1 MPPVLSKPVG
11 DKTLKLSW
19 DAPKVELLF
28 HFCLKHGNHLS
39 TSTPRWT
46 KCQDDFFKQ
55 PCMLPFVA
63 EYKPKVSETCNK
75 EQSIRKLKDKFKQV
89 IKLVKHDVEHGGNQ
103 SGKEGE
109 RSELYKTVGLMVEQ
123 LDRQAAD
130 KADDAELKARLDVT
144 ESDLFNEEEGV
155 GDEGEEEGLGTG
167 EGVAPDKF
175 KKPKEGTGKRKLLN
189 GQIMGNPLKSQR
201 APNSSFEEKLM
212 AQLFDKKQKGSVEE
226 TAEKKIMMHTEEYL
240 LTVRDLVGKC
250 YSSASS
256 DRHHALQVSEVV
268 LLEAEVHSALARA
281 EGGDQAVPSLLHLQR
296 LVRRL
301 DHCHQVLRHQ
311 QARHLSKSRLLLL
324 VFLEVDRHQ
333 QDPQLLLGVAR
344 LHLVVRADGLVTLA
358 VVEHASN
365 LLQPQRRVGR
375 GQCHNISVN
384 CKVSEDSKS

>member
-1 MPPVLSKPVG
+1 VKYEQDMPPVLSKPVG
-11 DKTLKLSW
+11 DKTLDLNW
-19 DAPKVELLF
+19 DAKMVELLF

-39 TSTPRWT
+39 TSTARWT

-63 EYKPKVSETCNK
+63 EYKPKVSETCTE
-75 EQSIRKLKDKFKQV
+75 EQSIRKIKDKYK
-89 IKLVKHDVEHGGNQ
+89 KTLRAVKHDVEHGGNQ

-130 KADDAELKARLDVT
+130 KADDAELKAKLDVT
-144 ESDLFNEEEGV
+144 ETDLFAEVE

-175 KKPKEGTGKRKLLN
+175 KKPKEGTGKRKLIN
-189 GQIMGNPLKSQR
+189 WQITGNPLKSQR
-201 APNSSFEEKLM
+201 APNSSFEEKLF

-344 LHLVVRADGLVTLA
+344 LHLVVGADGLVTLA
-358 VVEHASN
+358 VVKVASK
-365 LLQPQRRVGR
+365 LFQAQPQRRVG
-375 GQCHNISVN
+375 H
-384 CKVSEDSKS
+384 